1 MVFLFEKTGDKSLMF
16 GLNKLIPSESKFA
29 FMDYRK
35 IFILISIFLMIV
47 STSLLTFRGLNLGI
61 DFTGGTLIEIS
72 TNNSN
77 IAELRSILSSKFD
90 DVSLQEFGNS
100 KTIIIRL
107 QNISNTESIE
117 TINKVKELISNEVNE
132 FRRSEFVGPT
142 ISSELLFKGLQA
154 ISFALLAI
162 LIYIWLRFEW
172 QFGFGAVVALAHD
185 VIFTL
190 GVLSL
195 FKIDFSLSSIAAIL
209 TIAGYSIND
218 SVVIFD
224 RIRENLRKYKKL
236 ELPDLFN
243 ISINNTLSRTIM
255 TSITTLLALSCLFIF
270 GGEVIKPF
278 AFAMIIG
285 VIIGTYSSIFIA
297 VPTLL
302 IFKFRPQEE
311 DNSLI

>member
-1 MVFLFEKTGDKSLMF
+1 MLGI
-16 GLNKLIPSESKFA
+16 NKIIPANSNYP

-35 IFILISIFLMIV
+35 IFIIISLILILSSV
-47 STSLLTFRGLNLGI
+47 LLLSFKGLNLGI
-61 DFTGGTLIEIS
+61 DFKGGTLIEIS
-72 TNNSN
+72 TKNSD
-77 IAELRSILSSKFD
+77 IAELRRILSPNFN

-100 KTIIIRL
+100 ETIIIRL
-107 QNISNTESIE
+107 QNETNVESIE
-117 TINKVKELISNEVNE
+117 TVNRVKNLINDKVSE

-142 ISSELLFKGLQA
+142 ISSELLWKGLQA

-162 LIYIWLRFEW
+162 LTYIWLRFDW
-172 QFGFGAVVALAHD
+172 QFGFGAVVALSHD
-185 VIFTL
+185 VLFTL

-195 FKIDFSLSSIAAIL
+195 FNIDFSLSSIAAIL
-209 TIAGYSIND
+209 TICGYSLND
-218 SVVIFD
+218 SVVIYD

-236 ELPDLFN
+236 ELAELFN
-243 ISINNTLSRTIM
+243 VSINNTLSRTIM
-255 TSITTLLALSCLFIF
+255 TSLTTLIALFSLFIF

-285 VIIGTYSSIFIA
+285 VIVGTYSSIYIA

-311 DNSLI
+311 DNKLI

>member
-1 MVFLFEKTGDKSLMF
+1 MLGI
-16 GLNKLIPSESKFA
+16 NKIIPKESNYP

-35 IFILISIFLMIV
+35 IFIV
-47 STSLLTFRGLNLGI
+47 TSLILILFSVLLLSFKGLNLGI
-61 DFTGGTLIEIS
+61 DFKGGTLIEIH
-72 TNNSN
+72 TKNSD
-77 IAELRSILSSKFD
+77 IAELRRILAPKFN

-100 KTIIIRL
+100 ETIIIRL
-107 QNISNTESIE
+107 QNESNTESIE
-117 TINKVKELISNEVNE
+117 TVNKVKNLINDKVSE

-142 ISSELLFKGLQA
+142 ISSELLWKGLQA

-162 LIYIWLRFEW
+162 LTYIWLRFDW
-172 QFGFGAVVALAHD
+172 QFGFGAVVALSHD
-185 VIFTL
+185 VLFTL

-195 FKIDFSLSSIAAIL
+195 FNIDFSLSSIAAIL
-209 TIAGYSIND
+209 TICGYSLND
-218 SVVIFD
+218 SVVIYD

-236 ELPDLFN
+236 ELSELFN
-243 ISINNTLSRTIM
+243 VSINNTLSRTIM
-255 TSITTLLALSCLFIF
+255 TSLTTLIALFSLYIF

-285 VIIGTYSSIFIA
+285 VIIGTYSSIYIA

-311 DNSLI
+311 DNKLI

>member
-1 MVFLFEKTGDKSLMF
+1 MF
-16 GLNKLIPSESKFA
+16 GLNKIIPSNSNFS

-35 IFILISIFLMIV
+35 KFITASAIMIIISLA
-47 STSLLTFRGLNLGI
+47 LLFFKGLNLGI
-61 DFTGGTLIEIS
+61 DFKGGTLIEIS
-72 TNNSN
+72 TNDSD
-77 IAELRSILSSKFD
+77 ISELRSILSPEFN
-90 DVSLQEFGNS
+90 DVSLQEFGDAE
-100 KTIIIRL
+100 TIIIRL
-107 QNISNTESIE
+107 QNDSNIESVK
-117 TINKVKELISNEVNE
+117 TIDKVKGLISHKVKE

-142 ISSELLFKGLQA
+142 ISSELLWTGLQA
-154 ISFALLAI
+154 VAFSLIAI

-172 QFGFGAVVALAHD
+172 QFGFGAVVALTHD

-190 GVLSL
+190 GFLSL
-195 FKIDFSLSSIAAIL
+195 FNIDFSLSSIAAIL

-236 ELPDLFN
+236 DLPDLFN
-243 ISINNTLSRTIM
+243 TSINNTLARTIM
-255 TSITTLLALSCLFIF
+255 TSLTTLIALLCLYIF

-278 AFAMIIG
+278 AIAMIIG
-285 VIIGTYSSIFIA
+285 VLIGTYSSVFIA

-311 DNSLI
+311 DNKLI

>member
-1 MVFLFEKTGDKSLMF
+1 MLGI
-16 GLNKLIPSESKFA
+16 NKIIPKESNYP

-35 IFILISIFLMIV
+35 IFIV
-47 STSLLTFRGLNLGI
+47 TSLILILCSVLLLSFKGLNLGI
-61 DFTGGTLIEIS
+61 DFKGGTLIEIN
-72 TNNSN
+72 TKNSD
-77 IAELRSILSSKFD
+77 IAELRRILAPKFN

-100 KTIIIRL
+100 ETIIIRL
-107 QNISNTESIE
+107 QNETNTESIE
-117 TINKVKELISNEVNE
+117 TVNKVKNLINDKVNE

-142 ISSELLFKGLQA
+142 ISSELLWKGLQA

-162 LIYIWLRFEW
+162 LTYIWLRFDW
-172 QFGFGAVVALAHD
+172 QFGFGAVVALSHD
-185 VIFTL
+185 VLFTL

-195 FKIDFSLSSIAAIL
+195 FNIDFSLSSIAAIL
-209 TIAGYSIND
+209 TICGYSLND
-218 SVVIFD
+218 SVVIYD

-236 ELPDLFN
+236 ELQELFN
-243 ISINNTLSRTIM
+243 VSINNTLSRTIM
-255 TSITTLLALSCLFIF
+255 TSLTTLIALFSLYIF

-285 VIIGTYSSIFIA
+285 VIIGTYSSIYIA

-311 DNSLI
+311 DNKLI

>member
-1 MVFLFEKTGDKSLMF
+1 MF
-16 GLNKLIPSESKFA
+16 GLNKIISSNTNYS

-35 IFILISIFLMIV
+35 TFIILSTITIIISV
-47 STSLLTFRGLNLGI
+47 LLLSFKGLNLGI
-61 DFTGGTLIEIS
+61 DFKGGTLIEVK
-72 TNNSN
+72 TNNSD
-77 IAELRSILSSKFD
+77 IAELRSILSSHFND
-90 DVSLQEFGNS
+90 LSLQEFGNS
-100 KTIIIRL
+100 DTIIVRL
-107 QNISNTESIE
+107 QNESNKESIE
-117 TINKVKELISNEVNE
+117 TVNKVKNLISDKVKE

-142 ISSELLFKGLQA
+142 ISSELLWRGLQA
-154 ISFALLAI
+154 ISFALIAI

-172 QFGFGAVVALAHD
+172 QFGFGAVVALTHD

-190 GVLSL
+190 GILSL
-195 FKIDFSLSSIAAIL
+195 FNVDFSLSSIAAIL

-236 ELPDLFN
+236 DLPDLFN
-243 ISINNTLSRTIM
+243 LSINNTLSRTII
-255 TSITTLLALSCLFIF
+255 TSLTTLIALLCLYLL

-278 AFAMIIG
+278 AFTMIIG
-285 VIIGTYSSIFIA
+285 VVIGTYSSIFIA

-311 DNSLI
+311 DNKLI